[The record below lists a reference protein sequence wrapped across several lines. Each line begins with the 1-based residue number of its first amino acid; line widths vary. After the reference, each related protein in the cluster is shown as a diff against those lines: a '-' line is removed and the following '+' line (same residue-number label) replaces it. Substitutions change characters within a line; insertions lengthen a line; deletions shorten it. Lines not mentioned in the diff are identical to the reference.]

1 MQKAPIPKNEEERL
15 IAVHNLAILDTEPEK
30 RFDAITEEVKDKLD
44 VPISTLTI
52 IDKDREWFKSKQ
64 GVDKKE
70 GKRDISFCGH
80 ALLATEI
87 FIIEDTLKDERFKDN
102 PMVVGE
108 PYIRFYAG
116 ISLRDNKTKQP
127 IGVLCIKDIKPR
139 KLTLEEINILMNLA
153 SQAER
158 EVNKDNI

>member
-15 IAVHNLAILDTEPEK
+15 VAVHNLAILDSEPEK
-30 RFDAITEEVKDKLD
+30 RFDDITKEVKEKLN

-52 IDKDREWFKSKQ
+52 VDKDREWFKSKQ
-64 GVDKKE
+64 GLDKRE
-70 GKRDISFCGH
+70 GKREVSFCGH

-87 FIIEDTLKDERFKDN
+87 FIVEDTIKDNRFKDN

-116 ISLRDNKTKQP
+116 ISLRDYQTKQP
-127 IGVLCIKDIKPR
+127 VGVLCIKDTKPR
-139 KLTLEEINILMNLA
+139 KLNLEEINILMELA
-153 SQAER
+153 DKAEK
-158 EVNKDNI
+158 EINKNNS

>member
-1 MQKAPIPKNEEERL
+1 MQKAPIPNDEDERL

-30 RFDAITEEVKDKLD
+30 RFDTITKEAKDKLG

-64 GVDKKE
+64 GINQNE
-70 GKRDISFCGH
+70 GKREVSFCGH

-87 FIIEDTLKDERFKDN
+87 FIVEDTLKDERFKDN

-116 ISLRDNKTKQP
+116 VSLRDKHTKQP
-127 IGVLCIKDIKPR
+127 VGVLCVKDTKPR
-139 KLTLEEINILMNLA
+139 KLSFEEINILMDLA
-153 SQAER
+153 SRAEI
-158 EVNKDNI
+158 ELNNTNS

>member
-15 IAVHNLAILDTEPEK
+15 VAVHNLAILDTEPEK
-30 RFDAITEEVKDKLD
+30 RFDDITKEVKDKLD

-64 GVDKKE
+64 GVEKKE

-116 ISLRDNKTKQP
+116 VSLRDSKTKQP
-127 IGVLCIKDIKPR
+127 IGVLCVKDIKPR
-139 KLTLEEINILMNLA
+139 TLTLEEINILMNFA
-153 SQAER
+153 NQAER
-158 EVNKDNI
+158 EVNKNNI